1 MTAQLLCKRFAD
13 ELGYRSALAWPIRS
27 KDNGVRVF
35 YQMIHGADHPEAP
48 KLMYRAYHKAVA
60 PKESPEQLGLPF

>member
-27 KDNGVRVF
+27 KDNGGRVF
-35 YQMIHGADHPEAP
+35 YQMITAP
-48 KLMYRAYHKAVA
+48 ITRKRQSSCIGPTIK
-60 PKESPEQLGLPF
+60 Q